1 MVKQWTPKQSSSFSK
16 LYGRLAELPNY
27 GQIKDEVNRELFPYP
42 NKPLPY
48 KVAEGKLLE
57 LISKH
62 SDLESIVNEAPK
74 QKDGVGI
81 LNRIL
86 NGIND
91 VFSTGYATGALATA
105 ALLYLL

>member
-1 MVKQWTPKQSSSFSK
+1 MAEQWTHKQSSRFSD
-16 LYGRLAELPNY
+16 LYDQLAKLPNY

-48 KVAEGKLLE
+48 EEAESKLLD

-62 SDLESIVNEAPK
+62 SDLESIVNGAPK